1 VVARRGLGR
10 QCAAPP
16 DKLDQQELEALEHS
30 TIEAQGRLDVLMM
43 FLTVEDGGLK
53 KLGSKTIRSK
63 RP

>member
-1 VVARRGLGR
+1 LRAAGLEDSALR
-10 QCAAPP
+10 PP

-30 TIEAQGRLDVLMM
+30 TSEAQGRLDVFML

-63 RP
+63 RR